1 MEICIGEYVRLAR
14 NQGINKIIDED
25 DDGFLVLDEIIAD
38 EYGEEC
44 FEISLQDVD
53 KEIVKHSKNI
63 INLIEVGDIIEI
75 NKEKYEVIFDKSIDK
90 LGVLIPNRDCLEI
103 RHSSLEHI
111 FMEYEDIKILTKE
124 QYMQNCYTV
133 ERKEEC

>member
-1 MEICIGEYVRLAR
+1 MIEVGEYVRLAR

-25 DDGFLVLDEIIAD
+25 DDGFLVLDVTIAD

-63 INLIEVGDIIEI
+63 TDLIEVGDYV
-75 NKEKYEVIFDKSIDK
+75 NGYKVISIDTNA
-90 LGVLIPNRDCLEI
+90 PNNCKECIELDRNNAYEYQWISRNEI
-103 RHSSLEHI
+103 ET
-111 FMEYEDIKILTKE
+111 ILTKE

-133 ERKEEC
+133 ERKEE

>member
-1 MEICIGEYVRLAR
+1 MIEVGEYVRLAR